1 MVEALC
7 ATFNSGRAA
16 RGSQAGINRNNNRF
30 FRNVFVS
37 FVQKLNVLA
46 AHVKLPGSALTILI
60 IRQIDTVWTDRG
72 GFILRRGPNDIH
84 TLPVNLYRWPGCHI
98 VTTDATSPCEV
109 VRRLS
114 TRQAVPVPTPSI
126 SATSR
131 GAGSASML

>member
-16 RGSQAGINRNNNRF
+16 RGCQAGINRNNNRF

-37 FVQKLNVLA
+37 FVQKLNLLA
-46 AHVKLPGSALTILI
+46 AFVKVPGGALTMLI
-60 IRQIDTVWTDRG
+60 IRQIHVVWTDHG
-72 GFILRRGPNDIH
+72 GFISRRGPNDIH

-98 VTTDATSPCEV
+98 VTTDATRPCDV

-114 TRQAVPVPTPSI
+114 TRHEVPAPMPSI